1 MFFKKKKPK
10 IDPKIR
16 FQNRQFNQKLHEART
31 FKRTAKPI
39 PEGSFDRFLKRIGL
53 GSRWMQALVV
63 LLFLG
68 VVYVVYAPNFL
79 TLQTIRVEGLS
90 DEQRKLAETAIED
103 SLNKTPFYNP
113 QRNLFFLSKDRVNRA
128 VMSVPGVDLVEK
140 VSKNFGQKT
149 LTVIVKAKHE
159 RFLVRSNDQIFDV
172 YNDGTLKGQAGLSRD
187 AWAGVQNPGMAKVDL
202 GANVPSQETRQFFS
216 PESVEYMIRLQEA
229 LKGIVGSPL
238 AYFSIRIPQLK
249 EQQDLIDAAAEQQ
262 RLLEEEIA
270 AQNSDTAD
278 EENATGPETEIDPA
292 ITEEPATETA
302 PTITLPKIDITLPI
316 KADEL
321 DILLQKGTNQQRVFK
336 VIVDTKENPE
346 QLVQRLNL
354 LLSQTAPDRYN
365 NLSYIDLRIPSRAYV
380 CLTNS
385 PCTR

>member
-79 TLQTIRVEGLS
+79 TIQIIRVEGLS
-90 DEQRKLAETAIED
+90 DEQRELAETAIED

-159 RFLVRSNDQIFDV
+159 RFLVRSNDQIFDI

-270 AQNSDTAD
+270 AQNSDGED
-278 EENATGPETEIDPA
+278 ETEIDPSA
-292 ITEEPATETA
+292 SEEPVAEPAAEA
-302 PTITLPKIDITLPI
+302 PPVTLPKIDITLPI

-321 DILLQKGTNQQRVFK
+321 DILLQKGTSQQRVFK

-365 NLSYIDLRIPSRAYV
+365 NLSYIDLRIQSRAYV